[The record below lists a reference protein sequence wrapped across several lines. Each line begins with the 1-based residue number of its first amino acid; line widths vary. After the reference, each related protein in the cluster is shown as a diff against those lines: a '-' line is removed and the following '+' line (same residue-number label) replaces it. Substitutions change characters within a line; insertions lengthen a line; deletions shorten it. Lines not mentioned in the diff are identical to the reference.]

1 MRIQRKD
8 RITLLGNMFMMV
20 LALILFLGTSAATAG
35 ANPKYVF
42 LFIGDGMAIAQ
53 VHSAEIYLSSIADPG
68 GLPARTKLTMS
79 TFPVTGMITTFGHNS
94 HIPDSADAGT
104 ALACGKKTNSG
115 IISMDPTGTIPYK
128 SIATLAMEKGMKVG
142 IVSSVSIDH
151 ATPAVFYANQP
162 SRSKYY
168 EIAMTMA
175 KSRFNYFGGGGIKYP
190 TGTKGDQPSVLDA
203 ALANGFQVAKNRVEF
218 ENLIPGKK
226 AIAYN
231 AVLDEE
237 KALYYALDR
246 KRQNPSD
253 HISLAEFTRKGI
265 QLLNNKSK
273 GFFMMV
279 EGGKIDWSCHANDA
293 RVTIDEV
300 LAFNEAIDEAVRFY
314 KVNPHET
321 LIVVT
326 ADHETG
332 GMSLGFA
339 DARHETHFEV
349 LQRQKKSSL
358 EFGKLVKAYRT
369 NGAPH
374 VDIDTEM
381 KQMIQESFGLNYD
394 NLNDFEKQQLE
405 DAYDRSM
412 GGPVIYGAEKDYLLY
427 GGYDPLAVTLTR
439 ILSQHAGIGWA
450 TYSHTGAPVPVFA
463 MGVGAKQFGG
473 FYDNTDIARKLAIAM
488 KLHLSGLKEL
498 TR

>member
-1 MRIQRKD
+1 MYGKNH
-8 RITLLGNMFMMV
+8 ITLFGNLFIMA
-20 LALILFLGTSAATAG
+20 LTLILVLGVSAAIAG
-35 ANPKYVF
+35 QNPRYVF
-42 LFIGDGMAIAQ
+42 LFIGDGMGIVQ
-53 VHSAEIYLSSIADPG
+53 VDSAEIYLSSIADPAG
-68 GLPARTKLTMS
+68 VPARTKLTMS
-79 TFPVTGMITTFGHNS
+79 TFPVTGMITTFAHNS

-142 IVSSVSIDH
+142 IVTSVSIDH

-162 SRSKYY
+162 SRGNYY

-175 KSRFNYFGGGGIKYP
+175 NSRFNYFGGGGIKYP
-190 TGTKGDQPSVLDA
+190 TGKKSDQPSVLGA
-203 ALANGFQVAKNRVEF
+203 ASANGFQVADNRVEF
-218 ENLIPGKK
+218 EKLTPGKK

-265 QLLNNKSK
+265 QLLNNRSK

-300 LAFNEAIDEAVRFY
+300 IAFNEAIDEAVKFY
-314 KVNPHET
+314 KTNPHET

-332 GMSLGFA
+332 GMSLRFA
-339 DARHETHFEV
+339 GAKHETHFEV
-349 LQRQKKSSL
+349 VQRQNKSSL
-358 EFGKLVKAYRT
+358 EFGKLVKAYKT
-369 NGAPH
+369 NAAPH
-374 VDIDTEM
+374 VDIDAEM
-381 KQMIQESFGLNYD
+381 KQMIQDVFGLNYD
-394 NLNDFEKQQLE
+394 HLSDYEKQQLE

-427 GGYDPLAVTLTR
+427 GGYDPLAVTLTH
-439 ILSQHAGIGWA
+439 ILSQHAGIGWT
-450 TYSHTGAPVPVFA
+450 TYSHTGVPVPVFA
-463 MGVGAKQFGG
+463 MGMGAKQFGG
-473 FYDNTDIARKLAIAM
+473 FYDNTDIAKKLSKAM
-488 KLHLSGLKEL
+488 KLHLNN
-498 TR
+498 